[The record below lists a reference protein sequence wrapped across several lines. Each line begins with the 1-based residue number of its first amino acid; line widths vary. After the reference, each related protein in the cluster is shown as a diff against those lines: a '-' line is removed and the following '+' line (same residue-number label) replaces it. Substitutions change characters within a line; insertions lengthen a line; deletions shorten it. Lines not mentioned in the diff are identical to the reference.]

1 MSANAEKRG
10 PAPVVALDIGN
21 VSMKLNFDEM
31 YRRFGVDP
39 DDAAAVGRLWEHGAA
54 LETGRC
60 TVPEFLDRLD
70 DFTEH
75 RRTREYLLD
84 AWRCGVRDP
93 MPGMLETIR
102 ALAARGVRFSFMSD
116 ISPIHLDQVFK
127 YCEFAHFVTGGIY
140 SFEAGAFKLDGS
152 AMFDAFERRYGRPLV
167 FFDDRVEIIEH
178 ARGLGWN
185 AVRFQSPEQAL
196 RDASALLE
204 ALPPLR

>member
-1 MSANAEKRG
+1 MSRETRS

-31 YRRFGVDP
+31 YRRFDVDP
-39 DDAAAVGRLWEHGAA
+39 GDPAAVGRLWEHGAA

-70 DFTEH
+70 DLTGH
-75 RRTREYLLD
+75 SRTRQYLLD

-93 MPGMLETIR
+93 MPGMLGTVR
-102 ALAARGVRFSFMSD
+102 ALAARGARFSFMSD

-127 YCEFAHFVTGGIY
+127 YCEFAHLVSGGIY

-167 FFDDRVEIIEH
+167 FFDDRIEIVGH

-185 AVRFQSPEQAL
+185 AVRFESPEQVL
-196 RDASALLE
+196 RDASALL
-204 ALPPLR
+204 ANL

>member
-1 MSANAEKRG
+1 MSSEKRNS
-10 PAPVVALDIGN
+10 APVIALDIGN

-31 YRRFGVDP
+31 YRRFDVDP
-39 DDAAAVGRLWEHGAA
+39 GDAGAVGRLWEHGAA
-54 LETGRC
+54 LETGRI
-60 TVPEFLDRLD
+60 TVPEFLDRLYE
-70 DFTEH
+70 FSGYRH
-75 RRTREYLLD
+75 TREYLLD

-93 MPGMLETIR
+93 MPGMLETVR

-127 YCEFAHFVTGGIY
+127 YCEFVHLVTGGIY

-152 AMFDAFERRYGRPLV
+152 AMFDAFECRYGRPLA
-167 FFDDRVEIIEH
+167 FFDDRIEIIEH

-185 AVRFQSPEQAL
+185 AIRFESPEQVL

-204 ALPPLR
+204 EAKPPLR

>member
-1 MSANAEKRG
+1 MSNFPE
-10 PAPVVALDIGN
+10 PVIALDIGN
-21 VSMKLNFDEM
+21 VSMRLTFDEM
-31 YRRFGVDP
+31 YRRFDIDP
-39 DDAAAVGRLWEHGAA
+39 ANSGAVGRLWEHGAA

-70 DFTEH
+70 DFTGH
-75 RRTREYLLD
+75 RHSREYLLD
-84 AWRCGVRDP
+84 AWRCGVREP
-93 MPGMLETIR
+93 MPGMLEPVR

-127 YCEFAHFVTGGIY
+127 YCKFVHLVSGGIC

-185 AVRFQSPEQAL
+185 AIRFQSPEQAL
-196 RDASALLE
+196 RDASALLDH
-204 ALPPLR
+204 L

>member
-1 MSANAEKRG
+1 MSINLEKRIS
-10 PAPVVALDIGN
+10 APVVALDIGN
-21 VSMKLNFDEM
+21 VSMKLSFDGM
-31 YRRFGVDP
+31 YRRFDVDP
-39 DDAAAVGRLWEHGAA
+39 DDAGAVGRLWEHGAA

-70 DFTEH
+70 DFTGH

-93 MPGMLETIR
+93 MPGMPAVVRE
-102 ALAARGVRFSFMSD
+102 LAGRGARFSFMSD

-127 YCEFAHFVTGGIY
+127 YCRFAHLVSGGIY

-185 AVRFQSPEQAL
+185 AIRFQSPEQIL
-196 RDASALLE
+196 RDASALLDE
-204 ALPPLR
+204 L